1 MKDRQNLLII
11 LLVIVTALVVII
23 NFITKKEEEE
33 KNDIEIVTNYSNFY
47 TVNSCVYR
55 VINHLALKDSK
66 SLILLINE
74 NYKKENKITED
85 NVLNKFMEVSQDST
99 FKSKKMYYEQ
109 LESGITKYYVY
120 GEILKNQIF
129 DEGIEEDINGEDAY
143 FIVYIH
149 WEDEI
154 FSVEPYDGE
163 IFIGGVSNE
172 G

>member
-129 DEGIEEDINGEDAY
+129 DEGIEENINGEDAY